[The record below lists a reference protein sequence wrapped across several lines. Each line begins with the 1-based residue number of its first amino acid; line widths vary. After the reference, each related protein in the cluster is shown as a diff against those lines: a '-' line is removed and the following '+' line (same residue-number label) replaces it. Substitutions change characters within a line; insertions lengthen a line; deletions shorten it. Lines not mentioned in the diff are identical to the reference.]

1 MPLALAVC
9 AEGAAPNPEVERR
22 FFGKVRLPN
31 GTWKTTY
38 PDRLDD
44 LNDRLLGF
52 LPRDRELALMDVAIS
67 SGVSTLEWSDQL
79 QANGVRYRMV
89 AGDLVPRAWLTSWGS
104 WFAVL
109 FDEDNRDPLL
119 LEIGPL
125 SLPMD
130 PGGRLIGRAMP
141 ILVPILRTVAARAR
155 RIDAGEKTPRWGLVG
170 RPVPLVSPA
179 LERRPEIDLVQD
191 DVTAAGGFP
200 NRFDAIRV
208 ANLVQPAYFDQRTL
222 MEILRNLRDRLR
234 DGGLL
239 AICRTTESG
248 VNKATIFR
256 RRGDHFASEAL
267 LNGGSE
273 VADLVLAL

>member
-9 AEGAAPNPEVERR
+9 GEGADPSPEIERR

-38 PDRLDD
+38 PNRLDD
-44 LNDRLLGF
+44 LNERLLGL
-52 LPRDRELALMDVAIS
+52 LPRDRELELMDVAIS

-79 QANGVRYRMV
+79 QANGVRFRLV
-89 AGDLVPRAWLTSWGS
+89 AGDLVPRAWLVSWGTR
-104 WFAVL
+104 FAAL
-109 FDEDNRDPLL
+109 FDEDNCEPLL
-119 LEIGPL
+119 LEIGAL

-130 PGGRLIGRAMP
+130 PGGRVVGRAMP
-141 ILVPILRTVAARAR
+141 ILAPILRVVAARAR
-155 RIDAGEKTPRWGLVG
+155 RIDAGAEAPHRGLVG

-191 DVTAAGGFP
+191 DVTAAGGFA

-222 MEILRNLRDRLR
+222 TEILKNLLDRLR

-256 RRGDHFASEAL
+256 RRGAHFASEAL

-273 VADLVLAL
+273 VAELVLAL